1 MDSHELDVERRLTA
15 LESKYERT
23 VDDLE
28 KVCSQL
34 ATITSKLDKYEGKWG
49 GVIMVMTAVTTLLA
63 IFWDSVREVLLG
75 R

>member
-1 MDSHELDVERRLTA
+1 MNDHELDVERRLTA
-15 LESKYERT
+15 LEAKYERT

-63 IFWDSVREVLLG
+63 IFWDGVREVIFG

>member
-1 MDSHELDVERRLTA
+1 MNDHELDVERRLTA
-15 LESKYERT
+15 LEAKYERT

-28 KVCSQL
+28 KVCAQL
-34 ATITSKLDKYEGKWG
+34 TIITSKLDKYEGKWG

-63 IFWDSVREVLLG
+63 IFWDGVREVLLG

>member
-1 MDSHELDVERRLTA
+1 MDAHELDVERRLTA
-15 LESKYERT
+15 LEAKYERT

-28 KVCSQL
+28 KVCTQL
-34 ATITSKLDKYEGKWG
+34 ASITSKLDKYEGKWG

-63 IFWDSVREVLLG
+63 IFWDGVREVLFG

>member
-1 MDSHELDVERRLTA
+1 MNEHELQVESRLTA
-15 LESKYERT
+15 LEAKYERT

-28 KVCSQL
+28 KVCGQL
-34 ATITSKLDKYEGKWG
+34 TIITSKLDKYEGKWG

-63 IFWDSVREVLLG
+63 IFWDGVREVLLG